1 MIKKYFQESI
11 SDRTK
16 RANLNIVISIF
27 FKGASIFL
35 SFLLVPL
42 TINYIKPDAYGV
54 WLTLSSLVGW
64 FAMFDIGIGNGLKNK
79 LSESLA
85 VQDFEKAK
93 VYVSTTYMIITIIAS
108 ILIVLYLVCYQWV
121 NWQTV
126 FNSKFIQEAELQKVV
141 TIVSL
146 FFLLKFI
153 TDIINVVASSFQMV
167 SISSILLFLS
177 NLGLTISV
185 WILSKSTKADL
196 VWLAFC
202 LSFIP
207 FLISLFA
214 NFYLFHQQFKIVKP
228 SFEYVNF
235 KKSKGILSLGSQFF
249 ILQIVSLIIFQT
261 DNILISQFFRPT
273 EVTNFNVAYKYYS
286 VIIILFTI
294 LLTPYWTAFTE
305 AYHIKDY
312 SWIKGSMKK
321 LYVFWGLSLVI
332 LFVMLCL
339 ADLVI
344 ELWVGDKIVV
354 PLNLSIAIC
363 CYVAISNWNAIFAS
377 FINGVGKI
385 RLQIYLAP
393 IVGFANILLSFFLV
407 KVLNWGTYAM
417 PAANFLSLGLG
428 AIIGIVQY
436 RKIINNKAQGIWNK

>member
-1 MIKKYFQESI
+1 MIKKYLQDSI

-54 WLTLSSLVGW
+54 WITLSSLVGW
-64 FAMFDIGIGNGLKNK
+64 IAMFDIGIGNGLKNK

-93 VYVSTTYMIITIIAS
+93 VYVSTTYMIITIIA
-108 ILIVLYLVCYQWV
+108 IVLIALYLICFQWV
-121 NWQTV
+121 NWQMV
-126 FNSKFIQEAELQKVV
+126 FNSKFIPEGELQKVV

-214 NFYLFHQQFKIVKP
+214 NFYLFHKQFKVVKP
-228 SFEYVNF
+228 SFRYVDF
-235 KKSKGILSLGSQFF
+235 KKSKGIMSLGSQFF
-249 ILQIVSLIIFQT
+249 ILQIISLIIFQT
-261 DNILISQFFRPT
+261 DNILIAQLFSPAD
-273 EVTNFNVAYKYYS
+273 VTNFNVAYKYYS
-286 VIIILFTI
+286 IVTILFSIILA
-294 LLTPYWTAFTE
+294 PYWTAFTE

-312 SWIKGSMKK
+312 LWIKASIKK
-321 LYVFWGLSLVI
+321 LSSLWGLSIFVLI
-332 LFVMLCL
+332 VMLCF
-339 ADLVI
+339 ANFVI
-344 ELWVGDKIVV
+344 RLWVGDKIIV

-363 CYVAISNWNAIFAS
+363 SYVAIFNWNAIFS
-377 FINGVGKI
+377 IFINGVGKI
-385 RLQIYLAP
+385 RLQIVLAL
-393 IVGFANILLSFFLV
+393 IVGLLNIPLSVFLV
-407 KVLNWGTYAM
+407 KVLNWGNYAM
-417 PAANFLSLGLG
+417 PASNFICLILG
-428 AIIGIVQY
+428 AVIGFVQY
-436 RKIINNKAQGIWNK
+436 RKIINNNAKGIWNK

>member
-93 VYVSTTYMIITIIAS
+93 VYVSTTYMIITIIA
-108 ILIVLYLVCYQWV
+108 IVLITLYLICFQWV
-121 NWQTV
+121 NWQMV

-185 WILSKSTKADL
+185 WILSKSTKAEL
-196 VWLAFC
+196 VWLAFF

-207 FLISLFA
+207 FLISLCA
-214 NFYLFHQQFKIVKP
+214 NFYLFRKYFKIVKP
-228 SFEYVNF
+228 SFKYVKF
-235 KKSKGILSLGSQFF
+235 KESKGIMSLGSKFF
-249 ILQIVSLIIFQT
+249 ILQIIVLIIFQT
-261 DNILISQFFRPT
+261 DNILIAQFFKPS
-273 EVTNFNVAYKYYS
+273 EVTNFNIAYKYYS
-286 VIIILFTI
+286 IIAIIFTLI
-294 LLTPYWTAFTE
+294 LTPYWTAFTE
-305 AYHIKDY
+305 AYIKKDFI
-312 SWIKGSMKK
+312 WVKGTVRK
-321 LYVFWGLSLVI
+321 LLFYWVASVLMLSFMVLI
-332 LFVMLCL
+332 CNWS
-339 ADLVI
+339 I
-344 ELWVGDKIVV
+344 HLWVGDAVII
-354 PLNLSIAIC
+354 PLSLSLSICAYIA
-363 CYVAISNWNAIFAS
+363 VTNWNAIFAN
-377 FINGVGKI
+377 FLNGVGK
-385 RLQIYLAP
+385 LKVQIIYAIIMGILNIP
-393 IVGFANILLSFFLV
+393 ICFIFV
-407 KVLNWGTYAM
+407 KIFKFGTFAM
-417 PAANFLSLGLG
+417 PLSNFVCLSLG
-428 AIIGIVQY
+428 AIISYIQY
-436 RKIINNKAQGIWNK
+436 VKIINDDARGIWDK

>member
-1 MIKKYFQESI
+1 MIKKYFKTPT
-11 SDRTK
+11 DRTQ
-16 RANLNIVISIF
+16 RANVNTVLSLFFRGGSI
-27 FKGASIFL
+27 
-35 SFLLVPL
+35 LLQFALIPL
-42 TINYIKPDAYGV
+42 TIDYIKPDAYGV

-64 FAMFDIGIGNGLKNK
+64 VAMFDIGIGNGLKNK

-85 VQDFEKAK
+85 VQDFEKAR
-93 VYVSTTYMIITIIAS
+93 VYVSTTYMIIGLIAS
-108 ILIVLYLVCYQWV
+108 VLIALYLLFYKSV
-121 NWQTV
+121 NWQVV
-126 FNSKFIQEAELQKVV
+126 FNSNFIPEAELQKVV

-167 SISSILLFLS
+167 SISSILLFIS

-185 WILSKSTKADL
+185 WILTKSTKADL
-196 VWLAFC
+196 VLLAFC
-202 LSFIP
+202 LSVVP

-214 NFYLFHQQFKIVKP
+214 NFYLFKKHFKIAKP
-228 SFEYVNF
+228 SLKYVDF
-235 KKSKGILSLGSQFF
+235 KKSKGIMSLGSQFF
-249 ILQIVSLIIFQT
+249 ILQIISLIIFQT
-261 DNILISQFFRPT
+261 DNILIAQLFSPAD
-273 EVTNFNVAYKYYS
+273 VTNFNVAYKYYS
-286 VIIILFTI
+286 IVTILFTI
-294 LLTPYWTAFTE
+294 ILTPYWTAFTE
-305 AYHIKDY
+305 AYQIKDY
-312 SWIKGSMKK
+312 TWIKGSIKK
-321 LYVFWGLSLVI
+321 LYIYWALSLLI
-332 LFVMLCL
+332 LLVMLCF
-339 ADLVI
+339 ANFVI
-344 ELWVGDKIVV
+344 ELWVGNKIVV